1 MHVLG
6 ICAQN
11 DLIDGDMRNLFFFF
25 QDLEKKALE
34 KAGIGHCVQ

>member
-25 QDLEKKALE
+25 PPRLRESRDRSLCS
-34 KAGIGHCVQ
+34 IDN